1 MAIQRINIG
10 RAANDG
16 TGDDLREAFI
26 KVNAN
31 FQELDA
37 VALQTGQN
45 LGSSGA
51 RVFKE
56 QVENIMNFR
65 RLVAGSNIVLTELDN
80 TIVVDGTVPD
90 QSTIITTDAG
100 SITVG
105 NGQPWE
111 LYGGR
116 GTTIEADNSASPNP
130 TITVNSGL
138 QDDLAPQLSASLDA
152 NSQNITAVNNL
163 SVTSTLTT
171 DITVQDDA
179 NIDNLFPTNI
189 KSQGT
194 STVNYEQNIGRYL
207 TFDFGSI
214 DNLFEGQLQFI
225 LGTTN
230 IDLGTFVTPSAGNI
244 DGGTIV

>member
-31 FQELDA
+31 FQDLDA
-37 VALQTGQN
+37 IALQTGNN

-100 SITVG
+100 SIIVG
-105 NGQPWE
+105 NGQAWE

-130 TITVNSGL
+130 TITVNSAVV
-138 QDDLAPQLSASLDA
+138 DDLAPQLSASLDA

-163 SVTSTLTT
+163 SVTSTLTGN
-171 DITVQDDA
+171 ITVQNNAD
-179 NIDNLFPTNI
+179 IDNLFPTNI
-189 KSQGT
+189 KSKGT
-194 STVNYEQNIGRYL
+194 NTVNYENNIGKFL

-214 DNLFEGQLQFI
+214 DNFFGGQLQFI

-230 IDLGTFVTPSAGNI
+230 IDLGTFLSPSSGNI